1 MHRICSAE
9 EGAAMDHF
17 NMIKEISDGK
27 LYRAEDM
34 GNAGAGGCK
43 NCSWCCEDMCDSIF
57 LDPYD
62 IYSLCQGTGKEYTEL
77 IDGAYLEI
85 GLHKLI
91 SMPHIKD
98 RGNGCGFLTEHK
110 RCSIHDFRPG
120 ICRLFPLGRYYH
132 DDTFSYILQTRGC
145 KAEVRDEVKVRDWL
159 EIKDLER
166 YEEYMLKWH
175 AVVKKLS
182 GFMMKPAEP
191 GVKKRTHEL
200 FLKHFYEIP
209 YDLSKDFFLQ
219 IYERIE
225 AWKRDC
231 NSQMLCL

>member
-1 MHRICSAE
+1 
-9 EGAAMDHF
+9 MDHF

-34 GNAGAGGCK
+34 VNAGAGGCK

-77 IDGAYLEI
+77 IDGDYLEI